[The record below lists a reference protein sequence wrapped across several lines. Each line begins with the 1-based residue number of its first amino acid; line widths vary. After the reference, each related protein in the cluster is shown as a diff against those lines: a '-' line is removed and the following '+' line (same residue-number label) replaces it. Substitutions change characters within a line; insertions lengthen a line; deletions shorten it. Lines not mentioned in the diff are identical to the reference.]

1 MRTPQDVEDAK
12 ALYNEEK
19 AKFTGALSTV
29 AGSRWLTAIA
39 ASLALSFGATLAY
52 APGRLPHLSGVG
64 FTTFGLPDDLDFGA
78 VGEQAV
84 EAGNAAIE
92 QGAREEA
99 TGLLAANADWIPA
112 INGGAFALTLI
123 VLLVN
128 LWVMTKRRRI
138 SRG

>member
-1 MRTPQDVEDAK
+1 MRTPQDLEDAK
-12 ALYNEEK
+12 TIYREEK
-19 AKFTGALSTV
+19 AKFTGALSAV

-52 APGRLPHLSGVG
+52 APGRLPHLSGVD
-64 FTTFGLPDDLDFGA
+64 FTTFGLPDNLDFGV

-84 EAGNAAIE
+84 EAGSAAVD

-99 TGLLAANADWIPA
+99 AGFLAANADLIPT
-112 INGGAFALTLI
+112 INGGVFALTLI

-128 LWVMTKRRRI
+128 LWVMTKRRRVT
-138 SRG
+138 RG